1 MSETVSLNR
10 PPNTRE
16 EEAIRNFLQGTL
28 RESMQLFESI
38 LREEPGNLIALSY
51 QGTIQEL
58 LAWGINPNEASED
71 FGTVLR
77 LYHEKKYEAA
87 QRWLANL
94 LQNHPNRPEFRTMYL
109 LLSEKIL
116 HETSLGSGGIPAAS
130 DALLRSGVMPAVDP
144 MARLARWIFGLAG
157 LLLAIQLV
165 IFFVFYPRIK
175 RAETEET
182 KQRLQ
187 ELIPQEF
194 SPPEIDKVLRYYQI
208 ARAYYQEKMYLDALD
223 ALKEARRFT
232 DSAKKLEKLLQR
244 LEQQVR
250 VASPLEMG
258 QQLFEAK
265 AYDKAKERFLD
276 VLKIDNGHEQAKLF
290 VNKIELVLK
299 EDAAKKAKKE
309 SDDLAQK
316 EEKDKQKKKKKKKK
330 KPRRRRR

>member
-1 MSETVSLNR
+1 MSELASLNR
-10 PPNTRE
+10 PPTTRE

-28 RESMQLFESI
+28 RDSMQLFESI
-38 LREEPGNLIALSY
+38 LREEPGNLVALSY

-58 LAWGINPNEASED
+58 LAWGINPADASED

-94 LQNHPNRPEFRTMYL
+94 LQSQPNRPEFRTMYL

-116 HETSLGSGGIPAAS
+116 HETGLGSGGFSATSEAP
-130 DALLRSGVMPAVDP
+130 LRSGIIPIADP
-144 MARLARWIFGLAG
+144 MARLARWIFTLAG

-232 DSAKKLEKLLQR
+232 DSAKKLEKLLNR
-244 LEQQVR
+244 LEQQVQ

-258 QQLFEAK
+258 VQLFDAK
-265 AYDKAKERFLD
+265 AYNKAREKFSL
-276 VLKIDNGHEQAKLF
+276 VLKIDSSHEGAKDYMT
-290 VNKIELVLK
+290 KIEKVLK
-299 EDAAKKAKKE
+299 E
-309 SDDLAQK
+309 QK
-316 EEKDKQKKKKKKKK
+316 EKLKKLEQPEEKPKKR
-330 KPRRRRR
+330 PRRRRRRR

>member
-28 RESMQLFESI
+28 RDSIQLFESI

-58 LAWGINPNEASED
+58 LAWGINPTETSED

-94 LQNHPNRPEFRTMYL
+94 LQNQPNRPEFRTMYL

-116 HETSLGSGGIPAAS
+116 HETSLGSGGIPVAS
-130 DALLRSGVMPAVDP
+130 DAFLRSGAIPAVDP

-258 QQLFEAK
+258 QQLFDAK
-265 AYDKAKERFLD
+265 AYEKAKDRFQE
-276 VLKIDNGHEQAKLF
+276 VLKIDSAHEQAKLF
-290 VNKIELVLK
+290 LAKIESAIK
-299 EDAAKKAKKE
+299 EDAVKKAKK
-309 SDDLAQK
+309 DLEDQ
-316 EEKDKQKKKKKKKK
+316 EKNDKKDKKKKKKKK
-330 KPRRRRR
+330 KKARKRSRR